1 MAAAESRAAT
11 TLREASD
18 DRLREFVAVA
28 LPCRELVVGVS
39 RADIRR
45 LERSI
50 RQINAASPDDPM
62 NPACDIDLGIALM
75 GAALRGLDAN
85 DADDGVWSGMDG
97 CSRPLPPP
105 NRSPWHKRA
114 VFAWRAARTTW
125 RAT

>member
-1 MAAAESRAAT
+1 MTALHEV
-11 TLREASD
+11 SD
-18 DRLREFVAVA
+18 DRLREFVEVA
-28 LPCRELVVGVS
+28 LPCRELIVAIS

-50 RQINAASPDDPM
+50 QQINAATPDDQM
-62 NPACDIDLGIALM
+62 DPACDIDLGITLM

-97 CSRPLPPP
+97 HARSLPRT
-105 NRSPWHKRA
+105 NRSPWRKRLRYA
-114 VFAWRAARTTW
+114 TRAAMTSW